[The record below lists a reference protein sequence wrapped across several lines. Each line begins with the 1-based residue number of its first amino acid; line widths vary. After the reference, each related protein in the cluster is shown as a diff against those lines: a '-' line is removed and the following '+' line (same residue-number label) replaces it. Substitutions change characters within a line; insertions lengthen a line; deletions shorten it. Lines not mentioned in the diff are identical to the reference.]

1 MLIVMVNLF
10 EITMNEI
17 IVLGID
23 STLQKKK
30 F

>member
-30 F
+30 N